1 MEEKSLRVYTD
12 KKFFTKLTNT
22 ITKLLTPT
30 KIGINGMLISIKRN
44 NVLKGYDNYIEAQE
58 VNSPKVAEIEK
69 KYEDAFSLYLESI
82 DKHMMDNVYKKVKN
96 DTATI
101 FEKEA
106 LSKYYMVIHLKDI
119 EYLEYKYRKQI
130 FLIQLDYDTVKE
142 LNKEKL
148 LQKYEPFYG
157 ARMEALY
164 KKLLKNYSVKLSEN
178 ITNQAKNAIYNKIFS
193 TVEEYITDILPIKMK
208 EDPENKVYKYI
219 LNDYKNFERFTV
231 GKLDQNDVIE
241 KNMILLGIS
250 RKLFTHSLPLVIA
263 EQCYEKLLV
272 DARTLIMDTKIVRK
286 QEKAYGLLINI
297 IDDYNLRLLS
307 TKIYWD
313 KPQER
318 EEYKIFYAKYKK
330 IYELKEKDYLE
341 YSKQKEILFLR
352 EELKKVYK
360 NIDRY
365 CRIEKFYKRKLVA
378 LGAMRELKN
387 GFAKENRNFVANKSI
402 RSKEIVSTYSE
413 VV

>member
-1 MEEKSLRVYTD
+1 MEEKSLRVYSD
-12 KKFFTKLTNT
+12 KKFFTKITNT
-22 ITKLLTPT
+22 ITKLLIPT

-44 NVLKGYDNYIEAQE
+44 NVLKAYENYTNIENVEADKKDE
-58 VNSPKVAEIEK
+58 VEK
-69 KYEDAFSLYLESI
+69 KYEDMFSLYLEAI

-96 DTATI
+96 DTATG
-101 FEKEA
+101 FEREA
-106 LSKYYMVIHLKDI
+106 LSKYYMVIHLKDT

-148 LQKYEPFYG
+148 TDRYEHFY
-157 ARMEALY
+157 ASRMEALY
-164 KKLLKNYSVKLSEN
+164 KKLLKNYSIKLSDDLQPRE
-178 ITNQAKNAIYNKIFS
+178 KDEIYNKIFG
-193 TVEEYITDILPIKMK
+193 TVEEYITDILPLKMK
-208 EDPENKVYKYI
+208 EEPDNEIYKEILSDDEN
-219 LNDYKNFERFTV
+219 FQRFTV

-272 DARTLIMDTKIVRK
+272 DARTLIMDTKVIRK

-313 KPQER
+313 KPSDR
-318 EEYKIFYAKYKK
+318 EEYKKFYAEYKK
-330 IYELKEKDYLE
+330 VNELKDKSYME
-341 YSKQKEILFLR
+341 YSKNKEILFLKR
-352 EELKKVYK
+352 ELKEVYK
-360 NIDRY
+360 NYNRY
-365 CRIEKFYKRKLVA
+365 FRIIKFYKRKLVA
-378 LGAMRELKN
+378 LGAMKELKN
-387 GFAKENRNFVANKSI
+387 SCTSEGCYKKVESET
-402 RSKEIVSTYSE
+402 EIVLDK
-413 VV
+413 VVI